1 MDYLK
6 NYINGNYCDATSG
19 RWIDNYNPSDG
30 SVYAQIPDSSK
41 QDITNA
47 YTAAQAA
54 FPEWSNTTIETRS
67 KILLKIADLIQENLA
82 VLAQAEAK
90 DNGKPLSLATAVD
103 IPRASANFRFFG
115 NGITQYASQAHQSVG
130 LNTMNYTLRQ
140 PIGVVG
146 CISPWNLPLYLFTW
160 KIAPALAA
168 GNCVVAKPSEVTP
181 MTAYMLGDICTKAGL
196 PPGVLNIVHGTGP
209 TTGQAIVAHP
219 NIKAISFTGG
229 TQTGAHI
236 ARTAAPMFKKLSLE
250 LGGKNPN
257 LIFADCDYEKMLSVT
272 VKSSFANQGQ
282 ICLCGSRIYVEEIIF
297 EKFKK
302 DFVAKVAALK
312 VGNPFD
318 IDTNIGALVSKS
330 HMEKV
335 QSYIEIAKQENGI
348 ILYGGKPVNIVGSE
362 KGYYLQPT
370 VIEIQ
375 DNQCRVN
382 QEEIFGPVVTL
393 MSFKTE
399 TEALKL
405 ANDVKYGLSA
415 TLWTSNID
423 RTMRLSNDVQA
434 GIVWVNTWLNRDL
447 RTPFGGVKQSGV
459 GREGGFEALNF
470 FTEAKNVCIS
480 YQGNV

>member
-19 RWIDNYNPSDG
+19 RWRDNYNPSDG

-41 QDITNA
+41 QDVTNA

-67 KILLKIADLIQENLA
+67 KILLKKADLIQENIDI
-82 VLAQAEAK
+82 LAQAEAK

-236 ARTAAPMFKKLSLE
+236 ARTAAPMFKKISLE

-282 ICLCGSRIYVEEIIF
+282 ICLCGSRIYVEETIF

-318 IDTNIGALVSKS
+318 TDTNIGALVSKS

-335 QSYIEIAKQENGI
+335 QSYIEIAKQENGT
-348 ILYGGKPVNIVGSE
+348 ILYGGKPVNVAGSE

-399 TEALKL
+399 KEALKL

-423 RTMRLSNDVQA
+423 RNMRLSNDIQA

>member
-6 NYINGNYCDATSG
+6 NYINGNYCDAASG
-19 RWIDNYNPSDG
+19 TWIDNYNPSDG

-41 QDITNA
+41 QDVANA
-47 YTAAQAA
+47 YTAAQDA

-67 KILLKIADLIQENLA
+67 KILLKIADLIQENLG

-90 DNGKPLSLATAVD
+90 DNGKPLSLAQSVD

-115 NGITQYASQAHQSVG
+115 NAITQYASQAHQSVG

-209 TTGQAIVAHP
+209 STGQAIVAHP

-282 ICLCGSRIYVEEIIF
+282 ICLCGSRIYVEETIF

-318 IDTNIGALVSKS
+318 TDTNIGALVSKS

-335 QSYIEIAKQENGI
+335 QSYIEIAKQENGT
-348 ILYGGKPVNIVGSE
+348 ILYGGKPVNVAGSE

-423 RTMRLSNDVQA
+423 RTMRLSNDIQA

-480 YQGNV
+480 YQGNI

>member
-6 NYINGNYCDATSG
+6 NYINGNYCDAASG
-19 RWIDNYNPSDG
+19 TWIDNYNPSDG

-41 QDITNA
+41 QDVANA
-47 YTAAQAA
+47 YTAAQDA

-67 KILLKIADLIQENLA
+67 KILLKIADLIQENLG

-90 DNGKPLSLATAVD
+90 DNGKPLSLAQSVD

-115 NGITQYASQAHQSVG
+115 NAITQYASQAHQSVG

-160 KIAPALAA
+160 KIAPALAT

-209 TTGQAIVAHP
+209 STGQAIVAHP

-282 ICLCGSRIYVEEIIF
+282 ICLCGSRIYVEETIF
-297 EKFKK
+297 EQFKK
-302 DFVAKVAALK
+302 DFVAKVATLK

-318 IDTNIGALVSKS
+318 TDTNIGALVSKS

-335 QSYIEIAKQENGI
+335 QSYIEIAKQENGT
-348 ILYGGKPVNIVGSE
+348 ILYGGKPVNVAGSE

-423 RTMRLSNDVQA
+423 RTMRLSNDIQA

-480 YQGNV
+480 YQGNI